1 MRKLIKTKLVGL
13 IGSIIGLVLS
23 IVGYGIF
30 GHLLESA
37 KGAVIKPNTSTNI
50 SIYASSGWGSGKT
63 QEVAQKL
70 QLFCIVAIIFF
81 IIMVITLAVQYIKIK
96 NAKTNIQHGEII
108 EVKLLTATVQFENG
122 ERTRCTIDS
131 DAPVV
136 QGDRGIIH
144 TKCGFI
150 TKFEPDNKQNI

>member
-23 IVGYGIF
+23 IVGYGIS

-37 KGAVIKPNTSTNI
+37 KGAVITST
-50 SIYASSGWGSGKT
+50 YGSSGRIGGSG
-63 QEVAQKL
+63 QAQDVAQKL
-70 QLFCIVAIIFF
+70 QLFCIFAIIFF

-108 EVKLLTATVQFENG
+108 DVKLLTATVQFENG

-150 TKFEPDNKQNI
+150 TKFEPDNK